1 MVRAGLL
8 RFFHDLKEK
17 KMNTTDNW
25 KTFLA
30 FALRVIIAH
39 MATYFIFGI
48 IMSNVFDYAEIFK
61 REIIRDFMIP
71 FDEHNITYG
80 PFLQPIRGLIFAIGL
95 WPIRSLLIEKKRG
108 WLILWGLL
116 VTIGILSTPAAAPSS
131 LEGIV
136 YSKIPMWYHLMGL
149 PEITLQTLLFSIW
162 VVWWERQTEKSPE
175 LETKKEN
182 PLAADIMK
190 AIMAACFAFIGYA
203 VGGLLMVAIA
213 NANAA
218 SAGTEPIDIEATGM
232 NFKMQFM
239 FVIAFI
245 VNTIAVFWIAR
256 RWQANHM
263 TLWVVFLLFWLI
275 DAIVPWLYQTIVFGD
290 SFIPGVLMLGF
301 FPAIIIALSI
311 KMNYRKT
318 AIQERR

>member
-1 MVRAGLL
+1 M
-8 RFFHDLKEK
+8 
-17 KMNTTDNW
+17 
-25 KTFLA
+25 
-30 FALRVIIAH
+30 
-39 MATYFIFGI
+39 
-48 IMSNVFDYAEIFK
+48 
-61 REIIRDFMIP
+61 
-71 FDEHNITYG
+71 
-80 PFLQPIRGLIFAIGL
+80 
-95 WPIRSLLIEKKRG
+95 
-108 WLILWGLL
+108 
-116 VTIGILSTPAAAPSS
+116 
-131 LEGIV
+131 
-136 YSKIPMWYHLMGL
+136 
-149 PEITLQTLLFSIW
+149 
-162 VVWWERQTEKSPE
+162 VWWERQTEKSPE

>member
-1 MVRAGLL
+1 
-8 RFFHDLKEK
+8 
-17 KMNTTDNW
+17 MNTSNNW
-25 KTFLA
+25 KSFSE
-30 FALRVIIAH
+30 FALRVIIVH
-39 MATYFIFGI
+39 MATYFILGI
-48 IMSNVFDYAEIFK
+48 IMSNVFNYEEIFK

-71 FDEHNITYG
+71 FDEHNIMYG

-162 VVWWERQTEKSPE
+162 LVWWERQTEKSPE
-175 LETKKEN
+175 LQSKKEN
-182 PLAADIMK
+182 PLIADIIK

-218 SAGTEPIDIEATGM
+218 SAGTEPIDAEATGM

-256 RWQANHM
+256 KWQANQM
-263 TLWVVFLLFWLI
+263 TLWSIFLIFWLI
-275 DAIVPWLYQTIVFGD
+275 DAVVPWLYQTIVFGGSD
-290 SFIPGVLMLGF
+290 ILGVLMLGF
-301 FPAIIIALSI
+301 FPAVIIVLSI
-311 KMNYRKT
+311 RMNYRKF
-318 AIQERR
+318 AMEVRRQK

>member
-1 MVRAGLL
+1 
-8 RFFHDLKEK
+8 
-17 KMNTTDNW
+17 MNTTNTW
-25 KTFLA
+25 KSFFA

-39 MATYFIFGI
+39 MATYFLFGI
-48 IMSNVFDYAEIFK
+48 IMSNVFDYAEVFK
-61 REIIRDFMIP
+61 REIIRDYMIP

-116 VTIGILSTPAAAPSS
+116 VTIGILSTPSAAPSS

-162 VVWWERQTEKSPE
+162 LVWWERQTEKSPE

-182 PLAADIMK
+182 PLTSDIIK

-218 SAGTEPIDIEATGM
+218 SAGTEPIDVEATGL

-245 VNTIAVFWIAR
+245 VNTIAVFWVAR
-256 RWQANHM
+256 KWQSDHM
-263 TLWVVFLLFWLI
+263 TLWSVFLIFWLI
-275 DAIVPWLYQTIVFGD
+275 DAVVPWLYQTIVFG
-290 SFIPGVLMLGF
+290 SSSISGVLMLGF
-301 FPAIIIALSI
+301 FPAVIIVLSI
-311 KMNYRKT
+311 WMNYRKV
-318 AIQERR
+318 AIQQRR

>member
-1 MVRAGLL
+1 
-8 RFFHDLKEK
+8 
-17 KMNTTDNW
+17 MNVQSGW
-25 KTFLA
+25 KAFLG

-39 MATYFIFGI
+39 MATYFILGI
-48 IMSNVFDYAEIFK
+48 LMSNIFDYEEVFK
-61 REIIRDFMIP
+61 REIIRDYMIP

-95 WPIRSLLIEKKRG
+95 WPIRSLLVEKKRG

-116 VTIGILSTPAAAPSS
+116 VTIGILSTPSAAPSS

-149 PEITLQTLLFSIW
+149 PEITLQTLFFSIW
-162 VVWWERQTEKSPE
+162 LVWWERQTEKSPG

-182 PLAADIMK
+182 PLTADIIK

-203 VGGLLMVAIA
+203 AGGLLLVAMA
-213 NANAA
+213 NASAA

-245 VNTIAVFWIAR
+245 VNTIAIFWIAR
-256 RWQANHM
+256 KWQANQIKIGI
-263 TLWVVFLLFWLI
+263 VFMLFWFI
-275 DAIVPWLYQTIVFGD
+275 DALVPWLYQTLVFGS
-290 SFIPGVLMLGF
+290 SFIPAVMMLGF
-301 FPAIIIALSI
+301 FPAVIITLSI
-311 KMNYRKT
+311 WMNYRSI